1 MQRAAELTP
10 KAAGASRASGCAG
23 LLSHGGQTPLR
34 GTPAGPRGTQPGAR
48 GSPGGSPL
56 PSQPPCG
63 GAAPGSP
70 LFLAAAQRRA
80 EPYRSPAGPPHAP
93 CGARLGHGPG
103 PAAEQRL
110 QRAGCPGQSR
120 GGSLQALPQPPAGSP
135 APRRSAPQRR
145 LRFKVECPKSAA
157 LRGRLLSAR
166 AEPEH

>member
-1 MQRAAELTP
+1 MR
-10 KAAGASRASGCAG
+10 
-23 LLSHGGQTPLR
+23 
-34 GTPAGPRGTQPGAR
+34 AGPRAAQCSFCRAGRPLSAAALRDPGAP
-48 GSPGGSPL
+48 SPEPEAPPEAPLSPASR
-56 PSQPPCG
+56 P
-63 GAAPGSP
+63 AAAAVPGSP

-110 QRAGCPGQSR
+110 QRAGCPGQSC
-120 GGSLQALPQPPAGSP
+120 GGSLPALPQPPAGSP